1 MSAVRPAVHPHVEDG
16 TSREDLA
23 IYLTGW
29 RRYRALAARED
40 RVRYDVR
47 ARPLLARLE
56 EHLAALRLY
65 AAMAP
70 AEFLAD
76 DRNAAAAQLRLFM
89 AMAAAIDATKWL
101 AGRAGVRGRPRS
113 FADAFE
119 LLVRAGALP
128 AARRRVYAGLARFR
142 NWMAH
147 EAVVLPPAK
156 VQRLIRFYLPVL
168 EEFADLLRTK

>member
-1 MSAVRPAVHPHVEDG
+1 MGAVRPALHPHVEDG

-23 IYLTGW
+23 IFLAGW

-40 RVRYDVR
+40 RVRYDAR

-56 EHLAALRLY
+56 EHLAALRVH
-65 AAMAP
+65 AAVP
-70 AEFLAD
+70 VEVFLTEPWRAETAEH
-76 DRNAAAAQLRLFM
+76 RLFL

-101 AGRAGVRGRPRS
+101 AGRAGVRARPRS
-113 FADAFE
+113 FAGAFD
-119 LLVRAGALP
+119 LLVQAGVLA

-142 NWMAH
+142 NWVAH

-168 EEFADLLRTK
+168 EEFADYLRTR

>member
-1 MSAVRPAVHPHVEDG
+1 MSAVRPALHSHVEDG

-23 IYLTGW
+23 IFLAGW

-40 RVRYDVR
+40 RGRYEAR
-47 ARPLLARLE
+47 ARPLLERLE
-56 EHLAALRLY
+56 EHLAALRVH
-65 AAMAP
+65 AAVP
-70 AEFLAD
+70 VEVFLTEPWRAGD
-76 DRNAAAAQLRLFM
+76 AQLRLFL

-101 AGRAGVRGRPRS
+101 AGKAGVRGRPRS

-119 LLVRAGALP
+119 LLVQAGALP
-128 AARRRVYAGLARFR
+128 AGKRRVYVGLVRFR

-147 EAVVLPPAK
+147 EAVILPPAR

-168 EEFADLLRTK
+168 EEFTDYLRR